1 MSELAFLVLNQSG
14 DPNEER
20 RSESIAAAANY
31 FYPVLWWSIFSF
43 DDIVSRTEHD
53 WEDEQGNPVAVTF
66 PSLFTSLTLAKR
78 RASARQRL
86 FFSYFPITL
95 QPIYQQW
102 LTLLEGIDAPYLQMN
117 TGNVWSMSEP
127 ERSNREIQTYAR
139 AFDGGGIEEWVALL
153 YQADILLDPITKEL
167 SYEEADIGYL
177 LRGERWYD
185 RAVPWAD
192 D

>member
-1 MSELAFLVLNQSG
+1 MPTRTPVDYRSELAMGDLAILVLNQSG

-20 RSESIAAAANY
+20 VSESIAAAANY

-53 WEDEQGNPVAVTF
+53 WEDEHGNSVAVTF

-78 RASARQRL
+78 RATARQRL

-117 TGNVWSMSEP
+117 TGKSGRCPSQNARPV
-127 ERSNREIQTYAR
+127 TYR
-139 AFDGGGIEEWVALL
+139 RMHGHLMVVA
-153 YQADILLDPITKEL
+153 
-167 SYEEADIGYL
+167 SRNG
-177 LRGERWYD
+177 
-185 RAVPWAD
+185 
-192 D
+192 